1 MSDMQLQL
9 DELMARTADII
20 ADAGHEASRDDSD
33 GSWYFAPSGDNYRHV
48 LVRDGLFVLGQV
60 DRSNPEYDVFASE
73 NVRDMELF
81 IVFWL
86 CSSWRSQRGLPKLL
100 TVPVPVTIDKAAPG
114 FSLERGCSAW
124 VLKETATG
132 AERRSSNASGLV
144 HFSYYV
150 NLSLEELHAACMPPE
165 GKPPFFPLSVHGVS
179 AT

>member
-1 MSDMQLQL
+1 MQQQL

-20 ADAGHEASRDDSD
+20 AEAGHQASKSDSD

-60 DRSNPEYDVFASE
+60 DRNNPEYDVFASE
-73 NVRDMELF
+73 NARDVELF

-86 CSSWRSQRGLPKLL
+86 CSSFRSQRRLPKLL

-114 FSLERGCSAW
+114 FSVERDGSAW
-124 VLKETATG
+124 VLKEAATG
-132 AERRSSNASGLV
+132 AERRSSSASGMV

-150 NLSLEELHAACMPPE
+150 NLSPEELRAACMAPE
-165 GKPPFFPLSVHGVS
+165 GKPPFFPL
-179 AT
+179 T